1 MTAFLIVG
9 AGSGVG
15 AEVARRIARP
25 GARMLLH
32 TGRNRERLET
42 VAEACRD
49 SGAEVASCLG
59 DMAEEASFAGIRD
72 WLDETPDGGLDGLVF
87 AAGYAKIGELGEA
100 PPEALET
107 ALRAMPL
114 AFHRLMTTAAPK
126 FAPGRGRAVCVS
138 AFGAHISRPR
148 SYAATGPA
156 KAALEA
162 QARIF
167 AASLAPRGVTVN
179 AVVPGFIEKEPGTPS
194 SMTPAQWAGVAAE
207 IPMGRIGRRG
217 EVAALIAFLLSEE
230 AGYVT
235 GQAIHANGGLTL

>member
-9 AGSGVG
+9 AGSGIG
-15 AEVARRIARP
+15 AETARRIARP

-32 TGRNRERLET
+32 TGTNRRRLES
-42 VAEACRD
+42 VAEACRAKD
-49 SGAEVASCLG
+49 ADVTPCLG
-59 DMAEEASFAGIRD
+59 DMAEEASFVPIGD
-72 WLDETPDGGLDGLVF
+72 WLGETPDEGLDGLVF
-87 AAGYAKIGELGEA
+87 AAGYAKIGKLGEA

-114 AFHRLMTTAAPK
+114 AFHRLMTMAAPK
-126 FAPGRGRAVCVS
+126 FAPDRGRAVCVS
-138 AFGAHISRPR
+138 AFGAHVARPR

-162 QARIF
+162 QVRIF

-179 AVVPGFIEKEPGTPS
+179 AVVPGFIGKEPGTPS
-194 SMTPAQWAGVAAE
+194 SMTPEQWAAVAAE

-235 GQAIHANGGLTL
+235 GQAIHANGGMTL